1 MSLPD
6 DPAAAADGHAGS
18 TAPAV
23 LPPLY
28 AGWLDELLAGP
39 IPAETRATCHDCAMA
54 CKPGK
59 TYAPEEV
66 HYEPD
71 LKCCTYYPDLSNFA
85 VGRILRDPVCVGRD
99 EVLHRIECGTR
110 VTPMGIGR
118 PPMYGAV
125 YQKRTPET
133 FGRSR
138 RLRCSFL
145 TPLGQCGIWEHREA
159 VCATYF
165 CKLDRGAVGKRFWS
179 ELQRLL
185 YLVERE
191 LALHCVLALELGDDA
206 LRHLFEDHGDQ
217 LDMGAL
223 EGFDDPERR
232 RLRWGRFAGQEQAF
246 YEEAAALVDGLSWG
260 RVLDIC
266 GPGVRAHARAL
277 RAAHDALRSP
287 ALPVRLRSGAYHLA
301 HGGGGRTRLVGYSRL
316 DALEVPTRAV
326 PALLRFDGR
335 PTDEVLAALPDDAG
349 LDRATVRALV
359 DFEILVPATGAAG
372 APVAGG
378 DD

>member
-1 MSLPD
+1 MAPV
-6 DPAAAADGHAGS
+6 AAA
-18 TAPAV
+18 

-28 AGWLDELLAGP
+28 AAWLDELLAVP

-59 TYAPEEV
+59 TYAAEEV

-99 EVLHRIECGTR
+99 EVLHRIACGTR

-145 TPLGQCGIWEHREA
+145 TPLGQCGIWEHRESI
-159 VCATYF
+159 CTTYF
-165 CKLDRGAVGKRFWS
+165 CKLDRGAVGKRFWT

-191 LALHCVLALELGDDA
+191 LALHCVLALDLGDDV
-206 LRHLFEDHGDQ
+206 LRRLFEESGDQ

-223 EGFDDPERR
+223 EGSEAPERR
-232 RLRWGRFAGQEQAF
+232 VLRWGRFAGQEQAF
-246 YEEAAALVDGLSWG
+246 YEEAAALVDELSWSG
-260 RVLDIC
+260 VLDIC
-266 GPGVRAHARAL
+266 GPGVRAHARAVH
-277 RAAHDALRSP
+277 AAFAALRSP
-287 ALPVRLRSGAYHLA
+287 ALPVRLRTGAYHRGPDV
-301 HGGGGRTRLVGYSRL
+301 HGSTRLVGYSRL
-316 DALEVPTRAV
+316 DALEVPSRAV

-335 PTDEVLAALPDDAG
+335 PTDEVLAELPDDAG
-349 LDRATVRALV
+349 LDRATVGSLV
-359 DFEILVPATGAAG
+359 DFEILIPAQAG
-372 APVAGG
+372 TPADGR